1 MQVKDPIKLKSD
13 ITKRCTDCGMKV
25 STLKEIFKVTPIMLE
40 RINKEKEAKKEGSE
54 QGYYLDMGTL
64 VNAENGVKT

>member
-1 MQVKDPIKLKSD
+1 
-13 ITKRCTDCGMKV
+13 
-25 STLKEIFKVTPIMLE
+25 MLE

-64 VNAENGVKT
+64 VKAENSVKT

>member
-1 MQVKDPIKLKSD
+1 
-13 ITKRCTDCGMKV
+13 MKV

-64 VNAENGVKT
+64 VNAENSVKT